1 MHAKGAQFL
10 GNTKPY
16 RAHFFFTLGSRHVCM
31 HVIIP
36 LALPLVSLIP
46 VNCTHC
52 KPLQAIDMIGASSTI
67 MWHENLL
74 IFEVVISVFY
84 LFLEVV
90 ISV

>member
-1 MHAKGAQFL
+1 MHAKRAQFL

-16 RAHFFFTLGSRHVCM
+16 RAHFFFTLGSQHVCI

-36 LALPLVSLIP
+36 LTLPLVSLIP

-52 KPLQAIDMIGASSTI
+52 KPLQAIDMIGAYSTI

-74 IFEVVISVFY
+74 IFEVVISV
-84 LFLEVV
+84 
-90 ISV
+90 